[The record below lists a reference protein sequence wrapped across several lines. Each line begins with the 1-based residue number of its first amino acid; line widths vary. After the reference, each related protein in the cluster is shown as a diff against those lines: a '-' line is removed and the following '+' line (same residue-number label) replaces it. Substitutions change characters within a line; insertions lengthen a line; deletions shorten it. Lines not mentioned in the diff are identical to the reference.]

1 MSGFEI
7 ALISVVAMIVLIY
20 LGMHVAIVLA
30 LVSFVGVWVIRG
42 DFDIATTHL
51 WSAASKTVNSSIF
64 AVVPLFILLGNLAG
78 AAGLGR
84 DTYDLAHRLAGRV
97 RGSLAIGTVVA
108 NAIFAAITGVSVASA
123 AIFAKL
129 SVPEMLRHG
138 YRARFAVGAVAGSS
152 VLGMLI
158 PPSVL
163 LIVYGIIAEQ
173 SIGDLFIAGIG
184 PGLLLTAAYSG
195 FILIM
200 AYRYPRFVTE
210 SGSFE
215 SEMKARDSSTRRFW
229 GEVIPVASLVLIVLG
244 GIYSGVFTAIEA
256 AAAGAFAALIIALL
270 RRAMTWRNT
279 IEILKESGSVTAVV
293 LFLIV
298 GASMYSRML
307 GVSGLPTEISNWVVN
322 MEANYWVLMAL
333 YVVIVVIL
341 GTLIDSISIMLIMV
355 PIFVI
360 VLKPFDVDLVWFGIV
375 TVIAAEIGLLTPP
388 FGLSVFVVHSALARP
403 DIPLKDVFMG
413 SAPFAL
419 VMGVV
424 LLLVI
429 LFPPI
434 VTYLVYVRF

>member
-1 MSGFEI
+1 MTGFEI
-7 ALISVVAMIVLIY
+7 AALSIVAMVVLIY
-20 LGMHVAIVLA
+20 LGMHVAVVLA
-30 LVSFVGVWVIRG
+30 LISFVGVWVIRG
-42 DFDIATTHL
+42 DVNIATTHL
-51 WSAASKTVNSSIF
+51 WGAVSKTVNSSVF
-64 AVVPLFILLGNLAG
+64 AVVPLFVLMGNLA
-78 AAGLGR
+78 AVAGLGR
-84 DTYDLAHRLAGRV
+84 DTYDLAHKLIGGI
-97 RGSLAIGTVVA
+97 RGSLAIATVVA

-129 SVPEMLRHG
+129 SVPEMLHHG
-138 YRARFAVGAVAGSS
+138 YRARFAVGTVAGSS

-163 LIVYGIIAEQ
+163 MIVYGIIAEQ
-173 SIGDLFIAGIG
+173 SIGDMFIAGIG

-200 AYRYPRFVTE
+200 AYKFPRFVSV

-215 SEMKARDSSTRRFW
+215 SEARAKESAVRGFW
-229 GEVIPVASLVLIVLG
+229 GQATPLTMLVVIVLG
-244 GIYSGVFTAIEA
+244 GIYSGILTAIEA
-256 AAAGAFAALIIALL
+256 AAAGAFAALIVALL
-270 RRAMTWRNT
+270 RRVLNWRNV
-279 IEILKESGSVTAVV
+279 IEVLKESGSVTAVV

-307 GVSGLPTEISNWVVN
+307 GVSGLPTEISNWVVH
-322 MEANYWVLMAL
+322 MEAVYWVLLSL
-333 YVVIVVIL
+333 YVLIVLIL

-355 PIFVI
+355 PIFMI
-360 VLKPFDVDLVWFGIV
+360 VLKPFNVDLVWFGVV

-388 FGLSVFVVHSALARP
+388 FGLSVFVVHSTLARP
-403 DIPLKDVFMG
+403 DISLWDVFAG
-413 SAPFAL
+413 SLPFAC

-434 VTYLVYVRF
+434 ATYLVYLRF

>member
-1 MSGFEI
+1 
-7 ALISVVAMIVLIY
+7 MIVLIY
-20 LGMHVAIVLA
+20 LGMHVAVVLA
-30 LVSFVGVWVIRG
+30 LISFVGVWVIRG
-42 DFDIATTHL
+42 DINIATTHL
-51 WSAASKTVNSSIF
+51 WGAVSKTVNSSVF
-64 AVVPLFILLGNLAG
+64 AVVPLFVLMGNLAA

-84 DTYDLAHRLAGRV
+84 DTYDLAHRLIGRV
-97 RGSLAIGTVVA
+97 RGSLAIATVFA

-129 SVPEMLRHG
+129 SVPEMMRHG
-138 YRARFAVGAVAGSS
+138 YRARFAVGVVAGSS

-163 LIVYGIIAEQ
+163 MIVFGIIAEQ
-173 SIGDLFIAGIG
+173 SIGDMFIAGIG
-184 PGLLLTAAYSG
+184 PGLLLTVAYSG

-215 SEMKARDSSTRRFW
+215 SESLAKDTSTRGFW
-229 GEVIPVASLVLIVLG
+229 AQVIPVTSLVVIVLG

-256 AAAGAFAALIIALL
+256 AAVGAFAALIVALL
-270 RRAMTWRNT
+270 RRALGWRDA
-279 IEILKESGSVTAVV
+279 IDVLKESGSVTAVV

-307 GVSGLPTEISNWVVN
+307 GVSGLPTEISNWVAQ
-322 MEANYWVLMAL
+322 MKADYWVMLSL
-333 YVVIVVIL
+333 YVVIVLIL
-341 GTLIDSISIMLIMV
+341 GTLIDSISIMLITV
-355 PIFVI
+355 PIFMI
-360 VLKPFDVDLVWFGIV
+360 VLKPFNVDLIWFGVV

-388 FGLSVFVVHSALARP
+388 FGLSVFVVHSTLARP
-403 DIPLKDVFMG
+403 DISLKDVFMG
-413 SAPFAL
+413 SGAFAL

-434 VTYLVYVRF
+434 ATYLVYLRL